1 MLSDAVWRCM
11 RPLFVENLMILRQF
25 MVILIRLH
33 RNDYVVPATSPNN
46 KL

>member
-1 MLSDAVWRCM
+1 
-11 RPLFVENLMILRQF
+11 

-46 KL
+46 KYSALLLTKGTW